1 MKPLLVKGFRVF
13 IPTVIVGYLHHF
25 RCSIVFQMGKNF
37 LLMLVVFIRK
47 AQKTQQKGWVTEE

>member
-13 IPTVIVGYLHHF
+13 IPTVIVGDLHHF
-25 RCSIVFQMGKNF
+25 CCSIVSQMGKNF

-47 AQKTQQKGWVTEE
+47 AQKTQQKG